1 MFSIAS
7 LVITRSGSSSSD
19 TVALPPSVSGDSP
32 QDARFVS
39 SISGS
44 NSFGYNHQ
52 HLRCRSEPPARLLR
66 SCLKIETQEESIG
79 QLYGSSR
86 SIIRSP
92 RQMAVASF
100 RSISASMRSLSPRSI
115 SSPKSD
121 QTDKAKR
128 KEATNKID
136 NSSSDYGSGIFNT
149 ISSYFHLG
157 SSGRKNSKPKNVE
170 MSDDHHRASVRFDSV
185 SIREYNLD
193 VGVHPSVSLGPAVT
207 FGWKYEDS
215 IREMKIN
222 EYEMTRA
229 EEHRRRG
236 PFREMTLSSAE
247 RTRRLRA
254 SGISHEEIEE
264 CMTVVEEA
272 KRKRAQTL
280 KRLHHRPVEE
290 RLEVVTKGIKKALGL
305 RKSSKKA
312 EKELWADARTYFALR
327 A

>member
-19 TVALPPSVSGDSP
+19 TVALPPSVSGDLP
-32 QDARFVS
+32 QDAGFLR

-44 NSFGYNHQ
+44 NSFGYNQ
-52 HLRCRSEPPARLLR
+52 HRRCRSEPPAPLLR
-66 SCLKIETQEESIG
+66 SCLKIQTQEESIG

-115 SSPKSD
+115 GSPKSI
-121 QTDKAKR
+121 QTNKAKGN
-128 KEATNKID
+128 ETTNKID

-157 SSGRKNSKPKNVE
+157 SSGRKNSKPQNVE

-185 SIREYNLD
+185 STREYNLD

-215 IREMKIN
+215 IQNMKIN
-222 EYEMTRA
+222 EYEMMRA
-229 EEHRRRG
+229 EERRSRG

-254 SGISHEEIEE
+254 SGITHEEIEE
-264 CMTVVEEA
+264 CMLVVEKA
-272 KRKRAQTL
+272 KRKRAETL
-280 KRLHHRPVEE
+280 KRLHHRPAEE
-290 RLEVVTKGIKKALGL
+290 RLESMAKGIKKALGL
-305 RKSSKKA
+305 RKSHKRA
-312 EKELWADARTYFALR
+312 EKELWADAETYFALR